1 MQQWIWQQAAWP
13 DFTWSEAQV
22 ADQLIQVEAQ
32 LQALLSKAGALVD
45 DDLMLDAL
53 LQNVLCSS
61 AIEEEFLNA
70 QSVRSSLARRL
81 DLPTNT
87 PVSDRSEG
95 VAQLMMD
102 VVDNVNAEL
111 TLDRLFQWHCWLF
124 PESAYG
130 VTKLRVGQL
139 RGDEP
144 MQVISGRLDR
154 PIVHFEAP
162 PKNQLNSD
170 LSVFL
175 KWFES
180 SKQDDELPA
189 LVRVALVH
197 FWFITL
203 HPFDDGNGRI
213 TRALTDLALGQAYS
227 NSTRLLS
234 LSLSILN
241 HRKGYYEVLER
252 CQKSDMDVSE
262 WVLWFLGS
270 VLNSIEYSEQQI
282 ERSVFKTRFWKQHVH
297 DALSAEQIKVLNRLL
312 DGGEKGFELGISA
325 SQYQKV
331 AKVSKATATRHLSD
345 LVKRECLQKL
355 PGGGR
360 STRYHIKGWVV

>member
-1 MQQWIWQQAAWP
+1 MFGPLHILLFKFFSLTALYIKKITSVKKYMNILVQIGK
-13 DFTWSEAQV
+13 
-22 ADQLIQVEAQ
+22 IQFF
-32 LQALLSKAGALVD
+32 S
-45 DDLMLDAL
+45 
-53 LQNVLCSS
+53 
-61 AIEEEFLNA
+61 F
-70 QSVRSSLARRL
+70 
-81 DLPTNT
+81 
-87 PVSDRSEG
+87 
-95 VAQLMMD
+95 
-102 VVDNVNAEL
+102 
-111 TLDRLFQWHCWLF
+111 
-124 PESAYG
+124 
-130 VTKLRVGQL
+130 
-139 RGDEP
+139 
-144 MQVISGRLDR
+144 
-154 PIVHFEAP
+154 
-162 PKNQLNSD
+162 
-170 LSVFL
+170 
-175 KWFES
+175 
-180 SKQDDELPA
+180 
-189 LVRVALVH
+189 H

-282 ERSVFKTRFWKQHVH
+282 ERSVFKTRFWKQHVR